1 MNTTLEQE
9 QIKASDMSNSML
21 FEYIYEKVDNINEFI
36 SRDEFK
42 GVVEML
48 GVLEEIV
55 QRHID
60 LKKLNPNEEL

>member
-1 MNTTLEQE
+1 MSNDEQM
-9 QIKASDMSNSML
+9 KAENMSNSML

-36 SRDEFK
+36 SRDEFT

-48 GVLEEIV
+48 GLLSKIV

-60 LKKLNPNEEL
+60 IKSEELCK